1 MDAVLSPNAGL
12 TLPHIVYN
20 VIASGC
26 SSVRL
31 ERTVRD
37 REVGGSNPPTPT
49 TPTIPPRRCL
59 PGGICMAPLTGG
71 GRLYGS
77 RGWLKEVPGGND

>member
-1 MDAVLSPNAGL
+1 MDAMLSPNAGL

-49 TPTIPPRRCL
+49 ISPRRCL
-59 PGGICMAPLTGG
+59 PSTGIRSAP
-71 GRLYGS
+71 
-77 RGWLKEVPGGND
+77 